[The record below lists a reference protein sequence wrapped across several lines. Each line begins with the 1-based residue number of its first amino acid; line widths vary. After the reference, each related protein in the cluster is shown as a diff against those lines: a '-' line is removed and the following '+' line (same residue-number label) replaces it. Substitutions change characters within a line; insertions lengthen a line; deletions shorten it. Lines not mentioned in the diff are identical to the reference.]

1 MPIPKDTKK
10 VTHKDYQTRQW
21 PMLQPFPAR
30 TEKLERH
37 IVLEKGFRKIQKTT
51 CDFNIHFK
59 NFSICSFKIFQICSF
74 KIYHMVLCSS
84 PLENLFRIH
93 NNFSQLSQINI
104 VLALICR
111 CNKMLKEIC
120 ALDNSNIFQNS
131 SAYFDVQFPQV
142 LPAWPP
148 LLFDWARKLR
158 QSRDRWS
165 IF

>member
-59 NFSICSFKIFQICSF
+59 NLSKFVHSKSTTWYFV
-74 KIYHMVLCSS
+74 H
-84 PLENLFRIH
+84 PL
-93 NNFSQLSQINI
+93 
-104 VLALICR
+104 
-111 CNKMLKEIC
+111 
-120 ALDNSNIFQNS
+120 
-131 SAYFDVQFPQV
+131 
-142 LPAWPP
+142 
-148 LLFDWARKLR
+148 
-158 QSRDRWS
+158 
-165 IF
+165 

>member
-1 MPIPKDTKK
+1 MREDSTDPFHANIQNLRRYPRIHKK

-59 NFSICSFKIFQICSF
+59 KSSKICSF
-74 KIYHMVLCSS
+74 KIYHMVFCSS
-84 PLENLFRIH
+84 PLENLSRIH

-120 ALDNSNIFQNS
+120 ALDNSNIFKI
-131 SAYFDVQFPQV
+131 V
-142 LPAWPP
+142 
-148 LLFDWARKLR
+148 
-158 QSRDRWS
+158 
-165 IF
+165 

>member
-1 MPIPKDTKK
+1 MPMPKDTKK

-59 NFSICSFKIFQICSF
+59 NFQICSF

-104 VLALICR
+104 V
-111 CNKMLKEIC
+111 
-120 ALDNSNIFQNS
+120 F
-131 SAYFDVQFPQV
+131 SAWMVI
-142 LPAWPP
+142 ATEN
-148 LLFDWARKLR
+148 
-158 QSRDRWS
+158 
-165 IF
+165 

>member
-59 NFSICSFKIFQICSF
+59 NF
-74 KIYHMVLCSS
+74 
-84 PLENLFRIH
+84 
-93 NNFSQLSQINI
+93 
-104 VLALICR
+104 
-111 CNKMLKEIC
+111 
-120 ALDNSNIFQNS
+120 
-131 SAYFDVQFPQV
+131 
-142 LPAWPP
+142 
-148 LLFDWARKLR
+148 
-158 QSRDRWS
+158 
-165 IF
+165 